1 MDGFQ
6 SIASPGADRFVVSH
20 GRRSRLSCIKEA
32 LAMGKAERDCGV
44 RFERECAKLLG
55 IRRHVRGDW
64 SESAPDLVTDRLV
77 VEAKFRDKIAA
88 QRWLEQCEGYAAAYP
103 GRIPVCFARERRDSR
118 PIAIL
123 RLEDF
128 LDLILEAKKAALATD
143 KTEG

>member
-1 MDGFQ
+1 MAGGRGCP
-6 SIASPGADRFVVSH
+6 AS
-20 GRRSRLSCIKEA
+20 RRRWQW
-32 LAMGKAERDCGV
+32 GKLNATAA
-44 RFERECAKLLG
+44 CA
-55 IRRHVRGDW
+55 
-64 SESAPDLVTDRLV
+64 SSASARNCPDLVTDRLV